1 MRVEQS
7 KREQMFD
14 DSLQAFCWL
23 SSVWLALLALPLP
36 AHSQPHVFVDGEDH
50 SIPGKPTYH
59 SFGGD
64 GFADIPLD
72 CLRAKGLDNVFYAG
86 RLIGA
91 DDMAYGSIRVMGTA
105 FATGEAAGRAASNF
119 L

>member
-1 MRVEQS
+1 V
-7 KREQMFD
+7 
-14 DSLQAFCWL
+14 
-23 SSVWLALLALPLP
+23 
-36 AHSQPHVFVDGEDH
+36 
-50 SIPGKPTYH
+50 YH
-59 SFGGD
+59 SLGGD

-105 FATGEAAGRAASNF
+105 FATGEAAGRAALNSY
-119 L
+119 

>member
-1 MRVEQS
+1 MTG
-7 KREQMFD
+7 
-14 DSLQAFCWL
+14 LQAFCWL
-23 SSVWLALLALPLP
+23 SSVWLALLAHPLP
-36 AHSQPHVFVDGEDH
+36 AQSHPHVFVDGEDH

-59 SFGGD
+59 SVGGD

-119 L
+119 F